1 MGFGGATARETYL
14 NIPAI
19 LEVAKKSKGTMVH
32 PGYGFLSERAEFAQA
47 VIDAG
52 LKWVGP
58 SRSH

>member
-1 MGFGGATARETYL
+1 
-14 NIPAI
+14 
-19 LEVAKKSKGTMVH
+19 MVH

-58 SRSH
+58 SPSAIEN

>member
-1 MGFGGATARETYL
+1 
-14 NIPAI
+14 
-19 LEVAKKSKGTMVH
+19 MVH

-58 SRSH
+58 SQVPLKTR